1 MQRLK
6 LYQIDSKYL
15 EQALETYL
23 LTAIKWEV
31 EQSSNFEQFS
41 FESVA
46 RRVNYLMNTSISGR
60 APSDNISNINP
71 DDVEILGTHPFR
83 NKSTQSADLKD
94 RRFQI
99 TDDEACAIAN
109 RSDFIVNYCKH

>member
-6 LYQIDSKYL
+6 LYQIDTKYL

-31 EQSSNFEQFS
+31 EQISNFEQFS

-83 NKSTQSADLKD
+83 NKE

>member
-1 MQRLK
+1 MQAMQRLK

-23 LTAIKWEV
+23 LTGIKWEV
-31 EQSSNFEQFS
+31 EQISNFEQFS
-41 FESVA
+41 FGSVA
-46 RRVNYLMNTSISGR
+46 RRVNYLMNTGISGR
-60 APSDNISNINP
+60 APLYNIPNINP

-83 NKSTQSADLKD
+83 NKE